1 MPPEYDYSG
10 AVVCMSQI
18 VHADQIPFM
27 AMSSRERSQCA
38 TSFKGRLVTYIA
50 DVRVMSALA
59 PKSRHRS
66 ARGACPLCWSL
77 ASKEKRPCR
86 GKTRRLLSQH
96 SGRVAPDERDGSP
109 LWCS

>member
-1 MPPEYDYSG
+1 MKPQPRSNEAAGRHTPCVYT
-10 AVVCMSQI
+10 VVRKVARYETQ
-18 VHADQIPFM
+18 A
-27 AMSSRERSQCA
+27 
-38 TSFKGRLVTYIA
+38 SFKGRLVTYVA
-50 DVRVMSALA
+50 DIRIMSALT

-77 ASKEKRPCR
+77 ASKDKRPCR

-109 LWCS
+109 LWCSATVG